1 MMDQTLHLP
10 VVVAVLQVP
19 QVVAAAVVMILHQDH
34 LPAHKKKVGVTAVN
48 HG

>member
-1 MMDQTLHLP
+1 MMDQTLHPP
-10 VVVAVLQVP
+10 VVVAVLQAH

-34 LPAHKKKVGVTAVN
+34 IPAHKKRAGVTAIN

>member
-19 QVVAAAVVMILHQDH
+19 QKVAAVVMILHQDH
-34 LPAHKKKVGVTAVN
+34 IPAHKKKVGVTAVN